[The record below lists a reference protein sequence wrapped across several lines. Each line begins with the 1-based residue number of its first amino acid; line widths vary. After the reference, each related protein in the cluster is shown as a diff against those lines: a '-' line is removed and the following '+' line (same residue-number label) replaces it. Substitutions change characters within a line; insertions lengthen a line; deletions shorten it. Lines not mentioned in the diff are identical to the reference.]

1 MESWRWPLRA
11 RLRRHDRWG
20 YPLWLMAS
28 DPPSASH
35 APCPSGPPAQPP
47 ARLLLC
53 SDLDRTLVPNGPE
66 SESAEARGL
75 FARLVRR
82 PQVTLAYVSGRD
94 PALVAEAIERYAL
107 PAPAWVVADV
117 GTTILE
123 GSPAGWIRHRG
134 WDGAIAADWG
144 GRSGEELR
152 PLLADLPELRLQEPG
167 RQSLH
172 KLSFYVD
179 AHLEVAPL
187 RARIEA
193 RLAEAGL
200 AASVIHSLDGPAGV
214 GLLDVLP
221 ASATKLHAVRFLMA
235 SLGFGRDDTLFA
247 GDSGN
252 DLPVLQSEL
261 RSILVANADPAVKVA
276 LGLPAR
282 TGTADTASAAAAAQ
296 GRIYLARGAFM
307 GMNGNYAAGVV
318 EGVLH
323 HCPGAAA
330 WLEAPGL
337 THLNSR
343 GEARMVEVGER
354 PPTLRSAVAEG
365 FISMAPELLAAVM
378 EGRTA
383 KGDVLAVA
391 RVAAIQAAKRTSE
404 LIPLCHPL
412 ALTGLDVT
420 IEPQEQRSALRVEV
434 VARTTGPTGVEMEA
448 LTAVQVGLLTL
459 YDMVKSCDPAMT
471 IGPVRLLR
479 KDGGRHG
486 VWVRPEAE
494 H

>member
-1 MESWRWPLRA
+1 
-11 RLRRHDRWG
+11 
-20 YPLWLMAS
+20 MAS
-28 DPPSASH
+28 DPRSAL
-35 APCPSGPPAQPP
+35 QPP
-47 ARLLLC
+47 PQTGQRPLPPSRLLLC
-53 SDLDRTLVPNGPE
+53 SDLDRTLVPNGHQ
-66 SESAEARGL
+66 SESSAARGL
-75 FARLVRR
+75 FARLVQR
-82 PQVTLAYVSGRD
+82 PEVTLAYVSGRD

-107 PAPAWVVADV
+107 PVPAWVVADV

-123 GSPAGWIRHRG
+123 VASSGWIRHRG

-144 GRSGEELR
+144 GRSGEALW
-152 PLLADLPELRLQEPG
+152 PLLEDLPELRLQEPS
-167 RQSLH
+167 RQSFH

-179 AHLEVAPL
+179 PALEVAPL
-187 RARIEA
+187 RALIEA
-193 RLAEAGL
+193 RLAEKGV
-200 AASVIHSLDGPAGV
+200 AASVIHSLDGAAGV

-235 SLGFGRDDTLFA
+235 QLGFGRDDTLFA

-261 RSILVANADPAVKVA
+261 RSILVANADPAVKQA
-276 LGLPAR
+276 LGLPA
-282 TGTADTASAAAAAQ
+282 TALEQ
-296 GRIYLARGAFM
+296 IYLAQGEFM

-318 EGVLH
+318 EGVVH

-330 WLEAPGL
+330 WLVESGL

-354 PPTLRSAVAEG
+354 PSSLRSAVAEG
-365 FISMAPELLAAVM
+365 FISMDPALLAAVL

-391 RVAAIQAAKRTSE
+391 RVAAIQAAKRTSD

-420 IEPQEQRSALRVEV
+420 IEPAQQRAGLRVEV
-434 VARTTGPTGVEMEA
+434 AARTTGPTGVEMEA

-459 YDMVKSCDPAMT
+459 YDMVKSRDPAMT
-471 IGPVRLLR
+471 IGPVRLVR

-486 VWVRPEAE
+486 LWVRPEAE
-494 H
+494 V

>member
-1 MESWRWPLRA
+1 
-11 RLRRHDRWG
+11 
-20 YPLWLMAS
+20 MAS
-28 DPPSASH
+28 DPRSALQ
-35 APCPSGPPAQPP
+35 PPAQAGQRPLPP
-47 ARLLLC
+47 SRLLLC
-53 SDLDRTLVPNGPE
+53 SDLDRTLVPNGHQ
-66 SESAEARGL
+66 SESSAARSL
-75 FARLVRR
+75 FARLVQR

-94 PALVAEAIERYAL
+94 PALVAEAIERYSL
-107 PAPAWVVADV
+107 PEPAWVVADV

-123 GSPAGWIRHRG
+123 VGPSGWIRQRG

-144 GRSGEELR
+144 GRSGEALW
-152 PLLADLPELRLQEPG
+152 PLLEHLPELRLQEPS

-179 AHLEVAPL
+179 PALEVAPL

-193 RLAEAGL
+193 RLAQEGV
-200 AASVIHSLDGPAGV
+200 AASVIHSLDESAGV

-235 SLGFGRDDTLFA
+235 QLGFGRDDTLFA

-261 RSILVANADPAVKVA
+261 RSILVANADPALKQA
-276 LGLPAR
+276 LGLPA
-282 TGTADTASAAAAAQ
+282 AARQQLYLAQ
-296 GRIYLARGAFM
+296 GEFM

-318 EGVLH
+318 EGVVH

-330 WLEAPGL
+330 WLEAPAL

-354 PPTLRSAVAEG
+354 PPSLRSAVAEG
-365 FISMAPELLAAVM
+365 FISMDPALLAAVL

-420 IEPQEQRSALRVEV
+420 IEPAQQRSGLRVEV
-434 VARTTGPTGVEMEA
+434 AARTTGPTGVEMEA

-459 YDMVKSCDPAMT
+459 YDMVKSRDPAMT
-471 IGPVRLLR
+471 IGPVRLVR
-479 KDGGRHG
+479 KDGGRNG
-486 VWVRPEAE
+486 AWVRPEAE
-494 H
+494 V

>member
-1 MESWRWPLRA
+1 
-11 RLRRHDRWG
+11 
-20 YPLWLMAS
+20 MAS
-28 DPPSASH
+28 DPRSAL
-35 APCPSGPPAQPP
+35 PPT
-47 ARLLLC
+47 RLLLC
-53 SDLDRTLVPNGPE
+53 SDLDRTLVPNGHQ
-66 SESAEARGL
+66 SESSAARGL
-75 FARLVRR
+75 FARLVQR
-82 PQVTLAYVSGRD
+82 PEVTLAYVSGRD
-94 PALVAEAIERYAL
+94 PALVAEAIERYSL
-107 PAPAWVVADV
+107 PVPAWVVADV
-117 GTTILE
+117 GTTVLE
-123 GSPAGWIRHRG
+123 VVSSGWIRHRG

-144 GRSGEELR
+144 GRCGEELW
-152 PLLADLPELRLQEPG
+152 PLLEDLPELRLQEPS

-179 AHLEVAPL
+179 PALEVAPL
-187 RARIEA
+187 RALIET
-193 RLAEAGL
+193 RLAQEGV
-200 AASVIHSLDGPAGV
+200 AASVIHSLDGAAGV

-235 SLGFGRDDTLFA
+235 QLGFGRDDTLFA

-261 RSILVANADPAVKVA
+261 RSILVANADPAVKQA
-276 LGLPAR
+276 LGLPA
-282 TGTADTASAAAAAQ
+282 AARQQLYLAQ
-296 GRIYLARGAFM
+296 GEFM

-318 EGVLH
+318 EGVVH

-330 WLEAPGL
+330 WLDAPAL

-354 PPTLRSAVAEG
+354 PPSLRSAVAEG
-365 FISMAPELLAAVM
+365 FISMDPALLAAVL

-420 IEPQEQRSALRVEV
+420 IEPAQQRSALRVEV
-434 VARTTGPTGVEMEA
+434 AARTTGPTGVEMEA

-459 YDMVKSCDPAMT
+459 YDMVKSRDPAMT
-471 IGPVRLLR
+471 IGPVRLVR

-486 VWVRPEAE
+486 LWVRPEAE
-494 H
+494 G